1 MNTNKVVQHYREWT
15 WPLDKLGD
23 CLEMM
28 ARESG
33 LAPKMVQAPH
43 MPLSVLEAGRE
54 SRDRWV
60 EGAARWLR
68 VDTEATTVTFH
79 HLRAF
84 LQTGGPAI
92 LELQINNRVRY
103 LGVVRGRRRKVSI
116 LGPNG
121 QLLHFPV
128 EHMVTWLQDL
138 QCGRSE
144 GLSEELF
151 GVLGIAPDKRDEAR
165 SRLARAKLE
174 HDSLP
179 RVWMLRLPA
188 QAPLWKHLRH
198 ARLWHHFSAL
208 LLFYTIGHL
217 LYVGSWW
224 VLIEAV
230 LNGRLDSAT
239 ILAWVFML
247 FSIIPFTMLASW
259 AQGMVSLGLGGV
271 FKERLLRGIQRLE
284 PEEIRGRGWG
294 QLLGL
299 VLESRTF
306 ENLSLNA
313 GFAALFSLVELGI
326 AVALLFR
333 ADAWWLGWLLVLW
346 LIPIAFFFRNFANRW
361 QRWTDMRLQMTND
374 LVESINGHQTRL
386 AQENRNRW
394 HVDEDWSLSRYF
406 QLSLNMELHGY
417 LLMNF
422 SSRGWL
428 VLGICGLV
436 PLYAWYTPTA
446 EAVVFSL
453 GGILLAFRALFKQR
467 NGFLSLVSAHNA
479 WQNTLPLIKAAGRS
493 PVVSHPSRDLSPL
506 DLSASIR
513 RRNVLLEAH
522 DVVFRYSRT
531 GQTMLRIP
539 NFRIH
544 EGDRVLIEGPS
555 GSGKSTFAALMMGLR
570 FPESGLLLIHGLDYH
585 TLGDLGWRARVA
597 GAPQFHVNHLFSGS
611 LAYNLLMGRHWPPL
625 AEDLAEAEEIC
636 EELGL
641 RPLLSRM
648 PAGLMQLVGGNGGWR
663 LSHGEASRVFIAR
676 ALLQNA
682 EVLIL
687 DESFAALDPE
697 TLSQAMACVF
707 RRARTLIVIAHP

>member
-1 MNTNKVVQHYREWT
+1 MNVSLAINNYREWT

-23 CLEMM
+23 CMEMM

-33 LAPKMVQAPH
+33 LAPKLVQAPH
-43 MPLSVLEAGRE
+43 MPLSVVEAGRE

-68 VDTEATTVTFH
+68 VETEAVSVTFH
-79 HLRAF
+79 HLHAF
-84 LQTGGPAI
+84 LRNGGPAI
-92 LELQINNRVRY
+92 IELEIKGGIRY
-103 LGVVRGRRRKVSI
+103 LAVAGGNGRTVSI
-116 LGPNG
+116 LGPNA
-121 QLLHFPV
+121 QILRFPLQR
-128 EHMVTWLQDL
+128 MVAWLQDL
-138 QCGRSE
+138 HGASTAE
-144 GLSEELF
+144 FGDDLF
-151 GVLGIAPDKRDEAR
+151 DVVGINPAKREQAR
-165 SRLARAKLE
+165 ARLARVGMA
-174 HDSLP
+174 HQSLP
-179 RVWMLRLPA
+179 RAWMLRLPA
-188 QAPLWKHLRH
+188 HAPLWKHLRH
-198 ARLWHHFSAL
+198 ARLWHHAGAL
-208 LLFYTIGHL
+208 LLFYTIAHL
-217 LYVGSWW
+217 LFVGSWW
-224 VLIEAV
+224 VLIQAV

-239 ILAWVFML
+239 VLAWVFML
-247 FSIIPFTMLASW
+247 FSIIPFTMLAGW

-306 ENLSLNA
+306 ESLSLNA

-326 AVALLFR
+326 ALFLLFR
-333 ADAWWLGWLLVLW
+333 AQAWWLGWLLILW
-346 LIPIAFFFRNFANRW
+346 LIPISFFFANFANRW
-361 QRWTDMRLQMTND
+361 QRWTEMRLQMTND
-374 LVESINGHQTRL
+374 LVESINGHPTRL
-386 AQENRNRW
+386 AQESRRHW

-428 VLGICGLV
+428 VLGVLGLA
-436 PLYAWYTPTA
+436 PLYAWYAPTA

-453 GGILLAFRALFKQR
+453 GGIMLAFRALFKQR
-467 NGFLSLVSAHNA
+467 NGFLSLVSALNA
-479 WQNTLPLIKAAGRS
+479 WQNTLPLVRAAGRT

-506 DLSASIR
+506 DLNDSIR
-513 RRNVLLEAH
+513 QRSVLLEAH

-597 GAPQFHVNHLFSGS
+597 GAPQYHVNHLFSGS
-611 LAYNLLMGRHWPPL
+611 LAYNLLMGRQWPPL

-697 TLSQAMACVF
+697 TLAQAMKCVF